1 MNWQGRESIFIIRFE
16 EAHITQLEVQKS
28 ISKDREI
35 CDDQF
40 NKKLDSKFK
49 EIEDLHSAEE
59 GAFYIKSQETKNKL
73 EKQRSDEIEGFNK
86 KYKIIF
92 ADVINRQNAEKKQL
106 EKNVSVT
113 MTMSQAL
120 TSKMP
125 TKSQIK

>member
-1 MNWQGRESIFIIRFE
+1 M
-16 EAHITQLEVQKS
+16 
-28 ISKDREI
+28 

-59 GAFYIKSQETKNKL
+59 SAFYIKSQETKNKL
-73 EKQRSDEIEGFNK
+73 EKQRSDEIESFNK
-86 KYKIIF
+86 KYQIMF

-106 EKNVSVT
+106 EKNVSNT

-120 TSKMP
+120 TSKMA